1 MKVAKQNSSES
12 AGERLFD
19 VFRRL
24 DKPLM
29 SGEPTASDIHIQLLF
44 DDAGAY
50 LEIVNGKGHPCE
62 VDYRGYHG
70 AVRDLLKT
78 LRTIHERQGTVI
90 DWESD
95 SDHTYLHT
103 HGQLLWLV
111 RECGTLRD
119 ADMQPLVFADKTAEI
134 RLDYARDTAHPADWL
149 TGTLQLVHEGEVL
162 ADAADAKMI
171 NETHMLHGNTIYETK
186 PLGDHCRML
195 PFFNAAIPEILLER
209 SLSLLFSHF
218 TGVAVRHRGF
228 RTANGEDIQAESSLV
243 FEQVDETGALHLDV
257 AYSLPH
263 LPLEFVRD
271 YDITRLA
278 VINEAEQTIVVR
290 NVLYGSSTDERKWLN
305 TQISRHR
312 KSLQSGDDSLLYV
325 DEGGFVIGRELAAE
339 FLGRELGE
347 LTQRYKLF
355 GAEKL
360 STYKVKAAAPK
371 LKLTLGYGIDYLEG
385 NAELDID
392 GESFSLFDVLAQHR
406 KNRYV
411 TLSDGSRAVLNAGY
425 VAQLGRLFKKHGRGV
440 KVSFFDLPLLED
452 LIDANAD
459 RTPFAHAREVFTG
472 FNALATKAPLPAPIT
487 GTLRP
492 YQQDGLKWLDYLHSH
507 KLGGCLA
514 DDMGLG
520 KTIQTI
526 ALLARLYVGETPL
539 NGNTLPPSLLVMPRS
554 LLFNWQ
560 RELDRFCPAL
570 RYHTYYGMERDVDA
584 ALGSQLILTTYGM
597 LRSNIKDFMDPE
609 FLYVILD
616 ESQAIK
622 NSDTQT
628 SRAVLTLKTSHRLA
642 ISGTPIENNLGELYS
657 LFRFLN
663 PAMFGSSGEFDRQYA
678 TPIHRHDDQD
688 AARELRRKVY
698 PFILRRLKRD
708 VLRDLPDKVE
718 QLLYVDMSDEQ
729 RKLYEARRRFYH
741 QTLKQRIAEDG
752 IEKSRFFIL
761 EALMELRQV
770 ASIPEVKSEDTI
782 TSPKREMLLEQLQEA
797 VINGHKALVFTNF
810 LAMIERVSADLKE
823 RGIGH
828 VTMTGATANR
838 EALVKQFQTSDE
850 TMVFLMTLK
859 TGGVGLNL
867 TAADRVFIFD
877 PWWNVAAETQA
888 VDRTHR
894 IGQDKTVFTYKLI
907 ARDTIE
913 EKIVTLQERKKALFD
928 KVISSDG
935 AAIKSLTEQDV
946 DEILG

>member
-1 MKVAKQNSSES
+1 MHKTETNVTMHTS
-12 AGERLFD
+12 RLFD
-19 VFRRL
+19 VFKRL
-24 DKPLM
+24 DKPL
-29 SGEPTASDIHIQLLF
+29 SPGESTTVATLIQLRF
-44 DDAGAY
+44 DDSGAY
-50 LEIVNGKGHPCE
+50 LEVVDAKGQPCE
-62 VDYRGYHG
+62 MDYRGCHG
-70 AVRDLLKT
+70 AMRDLLKA
-78 LRTIHERQGTVI
+78 LRTIQERQDGVI
-90 DWESD
+90 DWESNP
-95 SDHTYLHT
+95 DHVYLHA
-103 HGQLLWLV
+103 HGHLLWLV
-111 RECGTLRD
+111 RECGTLCD
-119 ADMQPLVFADKTAEI
+119 AEMNPLVFADGIAEL
-134 RLDYARDTAHPADWL
+134 RLDYHRDASHTEGWL
-149 TGTLQLVHEGEVL
+149 TGTLQLVHDGERL
-162 ADAADAKMI
+162 ADADALRI
-171 NETHMLHGNTIYETK
+171 LNETHVLYGNTIYETR
-186 PLGDHCRML
+186 PLGEHCRML
-195 PFFNAAIPEILLER
+195 PLFNDTIPDALLER

-218 TGVAVRHRGF
+218 TGVTIRYGGF
-228 RTANGEDIQAESSLV
+228 HTVYAEDVQAATSLI
-243 FEQVDETGALHLDV
+243 FEQVDETGALHMDV

-263 LPLEFVRD
+263 LPLDFVRD

-278 VINEAEQTIVVR
+278 TVNEAEQTIVVR
-290 NVLYGSSTDERKWLN
+290 QVLYGSFSDERKWLN
-305 TQISRHR
+305 SKINRHR
-312 KSLQSGDDSLLYV
+312 KTLAPGDDSLLYR
-325 DEGGFVIGRELAAE
+325 DENGFVVGRELAAR
-339 FLGRELGE
+339 FLTQELGE
-347 LTQRYKLF
+347 LTQRYTLF
-355 GAEKL
+355 GAGNL
-360 STYKVKAAAPK
+360 NVYKVKAASPR
-371 LKLTLGYGIDYLEG
+371 LKLSLGYGIDYLEG

-392 GESFSLFDVLAQHR
+392 GESFSLFDVLAQHK

-411 TLSDGSRAVLNAGY
+411 ALSDGSRAVLDAGY
-425 VAQLGRLFKKHGRGV
+425 VARLSRLFKKHAKGV
-440 KVSFFDLPLLED
+440 KVSFFDLPLVED
-452 LIDANAD
+452 LISANAD
-459 RTPFAHAREVFTG
+459 RAPFARARDVFAG
-472 FNALATKAPLPAPIT
+472 FNELATQAALPVPIK

-492 YQQDGLKWLDYLHSH
+492 YQQDGLKWLDYLHTH

-526 ALLARLYVGETPL
+526 ALLARLYTGK
-539 NGNTLPPSLLVMPRS
+539 GKASKDLPPTLLIMPRS

-570 RYHTYYGMERDVDA
+570 KYRIFYGTDRDLDA
-584 ALGSQLILTTYGM
+584 ALGCSLILTTYNM
-597 LRSNIKDFMDPE
+597 LRSNIKDFMEPT

-622 NSDTQT
+622 NSTTQT
-628 SRAVLTLKTSHRLA
+628 TKAILTLKSSHRLA

-688 AARELRRKVY
+688 AAHELRRKVY

-718 QLLYVDMSDEQ
+718 QLLYVDMSEEQ
-729 RKLYEARRRFYH
+729 RKLYEARRQFYH

-761 EALMELRQV
+761 EAMMELRQV
-770 ASIPEVKSEDTI
+770 ASIPEVKSEETI

-797 VINGHKALVFTNF
+797 VFNGHKALVFTNF
-810 LAMIERVSADLKE
+810 LATIEMVSADLKE

-838 EALVKQFQTSDE
+838 EALVKQFQTNEE

-888 VDRTHR
+888 IDRTHR

-907 ARDTIE
+907 ARGSIE
-913 EKIVTLQERKKALFD
+913 EKIVMLQDRKKALFD

-946 DEILG
+946 DDILG